1 VSNEATASL
10 AQELVTLRDYLRL
23 AVSRFNAAAL
33 SYGHGTS
40 TAFDDAAFLVLEGL
54 HLPVDRLDP
63 FLDARLSQAE
73 RLRLLDLIEARVT
86 TRKPSAY
93 LLNKTYLGGVA
104 FHVDERAIVPR
115 SFLAELLFTDLFGG
129 EGALVAEPEAVGS
142 VLDLCTGSASIAILA
157 AKVFPNADI
166 HAVDLSAAALELAAR
181 NIAATGLEDRVTL
194 FQGDLFAPLGRNRYD
209 LILTNPP
216 YVDAEAMASLPP
228 EHRHE
233 PELALYGG
241 PDGLD
246 IIRRI
251 LAEAPAH
258 MTPDAGLLCEMGSGR
273 EILEAEFPDL
283 PFLWLDTEESQGE
296 VFWLRG
302 SDFAGKH
309 RR

>member
-1 VSNEATASL
+1 VSNEEAASL
-10 AQELVTLRDYLRL
+10 AEELVTLRDYLRL
-23 AVSRFNAAAL
+23 AVSRFNAAEL

-63 FLDARLSQAE
+63 FLDARLSRAE
-73 RLRLLDLIEARVT
+73 RLRLLGLIEARVT

-93 LLNKTYLGGVA
+93 LLNKTYLGGIP
-104 FHVDERAIVPR
+104 FHVDERAIIPR
-115 SFLAELLFTDLFGG
+115 SFLAELLFSDLFGG
-129 EGALVAEPEAVGS
+129 EGALVAEPEAVRS

-157 AKVFPNADI
+157 AKIFPNADV
-166 HAVDLSAAALELAAR
+166 HAVDLSAPALELAR
-181 NIAATGLEDRVTL
+181 HNIAATGLEDRITL

-209 LILTNPP
+209 LVLTNPP
-216 YVDAEAMASLPP
+216 YVDAQAMASLPP

-233 PELALYGG
+233 PELALFGG

-246 IIRRI
+246 IVRRI

-258 MTPDAGLLCEMGSGR
+258 MTADAGLLCEMGSGR
-273 EILEAEFPDL
+273 EILEAEYPDL
-283 PFLWLDTEESQGE
+283 PFLWLDTGESEGE
-296 VFWLRG
+296 VFWVLREDLTG
-302 SDFAGKH
+302 QG